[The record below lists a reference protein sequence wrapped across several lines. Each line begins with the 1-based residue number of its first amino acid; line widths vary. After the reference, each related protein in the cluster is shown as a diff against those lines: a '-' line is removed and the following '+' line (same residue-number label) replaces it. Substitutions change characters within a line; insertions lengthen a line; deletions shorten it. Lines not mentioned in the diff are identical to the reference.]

1 MKMLNKILTGRRL
14 LAVWLTGLLLVSV
27 FPLQLSAATD
37 YTVQTIPNV
46 HLSDRN
52 NYVSNPD
59 GIIEPQDVD
68 RINRLLRTVEDSLGI
83 EVAVVAVESIGDND
97 ARMFATDL
105 FQHWGLGKKGKD
117 NGLLIQL
124 VTEPT
129 QRSVVFE
136 TGYGIEGVLPDAI
149 TYRLQQRYM
158 IPDLKAGNYSVG
170 MLKGVAAVKEYLLAS
185 DYERAAM
192 TGNSNRQSEGDDLFL
207 WLSLILM
214 IIVPTGFF
222 LIASFLKYRPRI
234 CTRCGQKTLVYAGQ
248 QVIQKATYHSEGLA
262 EDIYRCKNC
271 GYTEKKNRNI
281 SRLRRSTGPIIIG
294 GGGRGGGFGGGF
306 GGFGGGG
313 GSWGG
318 GRSGG
323 GGSISRF

>member
-1 MKMLNKILTGRRL
+1 MYISNRILKGKRL
-14 LAVWLTGLLLVSV
+14 LAIWLAGLLFVSLT
-27 FPLQLSAATD
+27 PLHLSAAKD
-37 YTVQTIPNV
+37 YTVETIPNV
-46 HLSDRN
+46 RLSDRYN
-52 NYVSNPD
+52 HVSNPD
-59 GIIEPQDVD
+59 GIIQSQDVD
-68 RINRLLRTVEDSLGI
+68 RINSLLQTVEDSLGI
-83 EVAVVAVESIGDND
+83 EVAVVAVESIGEND

-105 FQHWGLGKKGKD
+105 FQHWGLGKKDKD

-149 TYRLQQRYM
+149 TYRLQQKYM
-158 IPDLKAGNYSVG
+158 IPDMKAGDYSAG
-170 MLKGVAAVKEYLLAS
+170 MLKGVAAVKDYLMAS
-185 DYERAAM
+185 DYERATM
-192 TGNSNRQSEGDDLFL
+192 TGETRTREGNGDKPFMLLFM
-207 WLSLILM
+207 IM
-214 IIVPTGFF
+214 IIVFPAGIFI
-222 LIASFLKYRPRI
+222 LVSFLKYRPRV
-234 CTRCGQKTLVYAGQ
+234 CPRCGQKTLVYVGQ

-262 EDIYRCKNC
+262 EDTYRCKNC

-281 SRLRRSTGPIIIG
+281 SRLRRSVPPIIIG
-294 GGGRGGGFGGGF
+294 GGRRSGGFG

>member
-1 MKMLNKILTGRRL
+1 MNNLNRIPVSRHL
-14 LAVWLTGLLLVSV
+14 LAVLLTGILLISL
-27 FPLQLSAATD
+27 FPLHLSAAKD
-37 YTVQTIPNV
+37 YTVETIPNV
-46 HLSDRN
+46 RLSDRYN
-52 NYVSNPD
+52 HVSNPD
-59 GIIEPQDVD
+59 GIIQPQDVD
-68 RINRLLRTVEDSLGI
+68 RINRLLQIVEDSLGI

-136 TGYGIEGVLPDAI
+136 TGYGLEGVLPDAI
-149 TYRLQQRYM
+149 TYRLQQKYM
-158 IPDLKAGNYSVG
+158 IPDLKAGDYSTG
-170 MLKGVAAVKEYLLAS
+170 MLKGVAAVKEYLMAS

-192 TGNSNRQSEGDDLFL
+192 TGGGHNRQAEDDGLFM
-207 WLSLILM
+207 WLFIIMIVVFPAGIFIL
-214 IIVPTGFF
+214 V
-222 LIASFLKYRPRI
+222 SYLKYRPRI
-234 CTRCGQKTLVYAGQ
+234 CPRCGQKTLVYVGQ
-248 QVIQKATYHSEGLA
+248 QVIQRATYSSEGLA
-262 EDIYRCKNC
+262 EETYRCKNC

-306 GGFGGGG
+306 GGGG